1 MIRALIG
8 VLIAALAAA
17 FIRGLIG
24 MITKEVGQMM
34 NPETPPETNR
44 NPQESLQQ
52 GTPLRKCQSCETYTP
67 ADRMLDG
74 AYCSSACKDNAHAA

>member
-24 MITKEVGQMM
+24 MITKEVGSMM
-34 NPETPPETNR
+34 NPEAPKETEQNAQAS
-44 NPQESLQQ
+44 PSQ
-52 GTPLRKCQSCETYTP
+52 GTPLRKCKVCDTYSP
-67 ADRMLDG
+67 SDRMLEG
-74 AYCSSACKDNAHAA
+74 NYCSPACKEKAHAA

>member
-34 NPETPPETNR
+34 KQEAGPETGQSAQASPP
-44 NPQESLQQ
+44 Q
-52 GTPLRKCQSCETYTP
+52 GTPLRKCKICDTYSP
-67 ADRMLDG
+67 ADRMLEG
-74 AYCSSACKDNAHAA
+74 AYCSSACKDTANAA